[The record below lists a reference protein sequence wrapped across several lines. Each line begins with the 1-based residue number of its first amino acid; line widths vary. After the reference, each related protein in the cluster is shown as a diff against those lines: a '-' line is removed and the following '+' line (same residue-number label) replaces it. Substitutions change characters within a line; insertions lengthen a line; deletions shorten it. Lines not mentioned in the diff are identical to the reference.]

1 MTRLYSFLVITS
13 LFTLTYT
20 LLLLD
25 WIPFPLNR
33 HTTLLLL
40 HTLPFNLLVALGA
53 YCLAQLGLGLLTL
66 SDCHNDYL
74 QLMTVLLPLLPPPSP
89 KLTTIPGHHNR
100 QRLSQSKRGRCRLK
114 N

>member
-1 MTRLYSFLVITS
+1 MTRLDSFLVIAS
-13 LFTLTYT
+13 LCTASYT

-25 WIPFPLNR
+25 WIPFPLQR

-74 QLMTVLLPLLPPPSP
+74 QLMTVLLPLPSP
-89 KLTTIPGHHNR
+89 F
-100 QRLSQSKRGRCRLK
+100 S
-114 N
+114 